1 MTRCSIASRSW
12 TTIPTWL
19 NLPSEVYV
27 SETWDFMDVGLIEP
41 LRNEVGQRMFR
52 ATDLRR
58 ISIVIAAQN
67 LGFSLQEI
75 KKELLLV
82 PLDRNLKNVDWQK
95 ISSSF
100 SKIINQ
106 RIKRLTQLSD
116 RLSGCIVCGCLS
128 LKKCSLANPNDRV
141 GKLGSGP
148 RFLEI

>member
-1 MTRCSIASRSW
+1 
-12 TTIPTWL
+12 
-19 NLPSEVYV
+19 
-27 SETWDFMDVGLIEP
+27 MDVGLIEP

-100 SKIINQ
+100 SKMINQ